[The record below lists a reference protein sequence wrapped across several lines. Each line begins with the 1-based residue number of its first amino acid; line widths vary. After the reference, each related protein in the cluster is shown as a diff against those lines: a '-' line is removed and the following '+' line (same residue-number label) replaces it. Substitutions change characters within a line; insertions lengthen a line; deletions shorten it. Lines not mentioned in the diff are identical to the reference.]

1 MSDIEI
7 SLRYIGN
14 GKFQAVT
21 SIEAEWCEHNF
32 KEDSLS
38 VFKVI
43 KWTEKRG
50 RTKLQNNALHLW
62 CTKLANA
69 LNDAGLDMRAVLKPD
84 HFIPW
89 SMLSVKENLFKTVM
103 KAVYPGK
110 ESTAKLDTKEITKVA
125 QIVDKK
131 MLELG
136 INEQW
141 PDRFNQGLE
150 G

>member
-1 MSDIEI
+1 VSDIEL
-7 SLRYIGN
+7 SLRYLGN

-21 SIEAEWCEHNF
+21 SIEAEWCETNF
-32 KEDSLS
+32 KQDSLS
-38 VFKVI
+38 IFKVI

-69 LNDAGLDMRAVLKPD
+69 LNAAGLDMRAVLKPD

-89 SMLSVKENLFKTVM
+89 TKDSVKENLFKTVM
-103 KAVYPGK
+103 KAAHPDI
-110 ESTAKLDTKEITKVA
+110 ESTAKLKTKQMTEVA

-141 PDRFNQGLE
+141 PNRFNQGLE

>member
-1 MSDIEI
+1 VSDIEI

-32 KEDSLS
+32 KESKIS
-38 VFKVI
+38 IFKVI

-62 CTKLANA
+62 FTKLAKA

-89 SMLSVKENLFKTVM
+89 TKDSVKENLFKTVM
-103 KAVYPGK
+103 KVLYPSK
-110 ESTAKLDTKEITKVA
+110 DSTAKLETTELIEVS

-136 INEQW
+136 IDERF
-141 PDRFNQGLE
+141 PHRFNQGLE